1 MGERVRRARTKAHR
15 KQAAIAGLCG
25 ITVDY
30 LSQIERGLKV
40 PSVDVLMALAH
51 ELRVPASSLLGE
63 PTASE
68 PVEISTTP
76 SVAQALLGFGVSP
89 TGSPTEPVQLRER
102 VEGVWRTWQ
111 TSKNRYTEAAEVLPA
126 LIADTEH
133 ALRAC
138 KTDADST
145 ARREVL
151 RCAADLYGMLRSYCR
166 RTGRIDLSLMAADR
180 ARRAAEDADD
190 PIRLAAAHWNLGHVL
205 LGDGQP
211 DGATDLA
218 ARAVEELA
226 GLPETRE
233 TAAMSG
239 ALELVGVTASARR
252 ARWWEA
258 RERLRTYAVPLAE
271 TAGEGNTMW
280 TVFGPTNVELHQLS
294 IEMEAGEAEEALRI
308 ADQINTMQLPSVER
322 RFTFALE
329 VARCYALRR
338 EDAAVLVHLLDM
350 AEMAPEDLSHNQP
363 ARALVKQ
370 LLMRARPTYR
380 KQVTA
385 LADRLGIA

>member
-1 MGERVRRARTKAHR
+1 MK
-15 KQAAIAGLCG
+15 
-25 ITVDY
+25 
-30 LSQIERGLKV
+30 
-40 PSVDVLMALAH
+40 M
-51 ELRVPASSLLGE
+51 
-63 PTASE
+63 
-68 PVEISTTP
+68 STTP
-76 SVAQALLGFGVSP
+76 SVAQALLGYGDSP
-89 TGSPTEPVQLRER
+89 TGSPAEPGELRER

-111 TSKNRYTEAAEVLPA
+111 TSKNRYTEAADVLPA

-133 ALRAC
+133 ALRAY
-138 KTDADST
+138 KASTDST

-218 ARAVEELA
+218 AHAVEALA
-226 GLPETRE
+226 GLPGTSE

-239 ALELVGVTASARR
+239 ALELVAVTAAARR
-252 ARWWEA
+252 KRWWEA
-258 RERLRTYAVPLAE
+258 REHLRKNAAPLAE
-271 TAGEGNTMW
+271 TAGEGNAMW

-308 ADQINTMQLPSVER
+308 ADQIDTTQLPSVER

-350 AEMAPEDLSHNQP
+350 AEMAPEDLAHNQA
-363 ARALVKQ
+363 ARELVRQ
-370 LLMRARPTYR
+370 LLSRARPTYR